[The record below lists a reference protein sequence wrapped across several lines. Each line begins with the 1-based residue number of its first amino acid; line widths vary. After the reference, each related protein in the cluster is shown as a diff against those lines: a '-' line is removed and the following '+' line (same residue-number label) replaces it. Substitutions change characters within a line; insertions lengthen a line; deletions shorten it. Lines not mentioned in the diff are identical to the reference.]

1 MASVLKALT
10 GLLLVVLISACS
22 SSLSKPPNAA
32 SAAPAATAPVSTA
45 ANAVTG
51 VELAKDF
58 SDGQAVNPTTT
69 FSPTDNA
76 FHLIIDLGD
85 GAGGAK
91 VGANWYAIDAGPY
104 KNRKLDSES
113 YTVKNGETRVHAF
126 LSN

>member
-1 MASVLKALT
+1 M
-10 GLLLVVLISACS
+10 
-22 SSLSKPPNAA
+22 
-32 SAAPAATAPVSTA
+32 
-45 ANAVTG
+45 TG

-69 FSPTDNA
+69 FSPTDTA

-85 GAGGAK
+85 GSGGSK
-91 VGANWYAIDAGPY
+91 VGASWYAIDAGPY

-126 LSN
+126 LSNSNSWPKGKYKVDVMIDDKIARTLPFQVQ